1 MIITGLARIGRD
13 AEIRHI
19 GGGDAVCNISL
30 AFNYG
35 KKDGDGKRP
44 TQWIEAS
51 LWGKRAEA
59 LAQYLTK
66 GTAVDVVLSEPH
78 IETFQGKNGEGHKL
92 VGRVVEIE
100 LAGGGQRTEGG
111 SAPAN
116 RPAQQQRPAAPSPG
130 DFNDFEDNIPF

>member
-13 AEIRHI
+13 AEIRHT
-19 GGGDAVCNISL
+19 GSGDAVCNISL

-35 KKDGDGKRP
+35 KKCSDGKRP
-44 TQWIEAS
+44 TQWVEAS
-51 LWGKRAEA
+51 LWGQRAEA

-78 IETFQGKNGEGHKL
+78 IETFHGKNGEGHKL

-100 LAGGGQRTEGG
+100 LAGGGQRGESNG
-111 SAPAN
+111 SAPAS
-116 RPAQQQRPAAPSPG
+116 RPAPAPAQQQSGSAF
-130 DFNDFEDNIPF
+130 DDFEDDIPF